1 MKGAVTMA
9 NSTVVKSSVALR
21 YVAGQDE
28 KGREIFKKQTFN
40 KVKITATPEE
50 LYNVANAMAAMLVS
64 GSADIYKEEQSIV
77 TNA

>member
-9 NSTVVKSSVALR
+9 NSTVVKTSIALR

-28 KGREIFKKQTFN
+28 KGKEIFKKQSFN
-40 KVKITATPEE
+40 KVNTTATPEQ
-50 LYNVANAMAAMLVS
+50 LYNVANAMAGLLVS
-64 GSADIYKEEQSIV
+64 GSADIFKEEESVV